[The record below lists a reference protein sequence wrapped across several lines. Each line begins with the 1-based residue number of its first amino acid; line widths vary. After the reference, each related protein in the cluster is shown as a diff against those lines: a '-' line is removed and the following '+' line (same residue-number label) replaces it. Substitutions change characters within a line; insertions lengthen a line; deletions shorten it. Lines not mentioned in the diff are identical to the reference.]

1 MAEHLDDDGREQ
13 GIDEVINMSLLI
25 QKINKLI
32 RNFKI
37 PYVLI
42 IDCRTYFLNTSF
54 QIAKAGQV
62 GLVLVLFFP
71 SLYVFQ
77 LLQGLLTLLQGI
89 ELC

>member
-1 MAEHLDDDGREQ
+1 MAENLDDDRRQ
-13 GIDEVINMSLLI
+13 QSIDEVINMSLLI

-42 IDCRTYFLNTSF
+42 IDGRTYFLNTSF

-71 SLYVFQ
+71 SL
-77 LLQGLLTLLQGI
+77 
-89 ELC
+89 